1 MAYLEATLVAA
12 VNENLLLPPVLAS
25 HLEDEVVVPVYTSYS
40 RVLVT
45 GVGLVRDWEDGGG
58 LFY

>member
-12 VNENLLLPPVLAS
+12 INENLLLPPALAS
-25 HLEDEVVVPVYTSYS
+25 HLEDEAVVPVYTSYS

-45 GVGLVRDWEDGGG
+45 GVGLVRDW
-58 LFY
+58 